1 MCELAI
7 AHYLNLCKSDGELN
21 LLAMSR
27 ALHVLSFCVLG
38 LAPPAVDLLEALGR
52 CVCTR
57 RSCSHLL
64 LPLSFFLGVV
74 ASSHSLAGFMF
85 KVAQHGS
92 LSSHRH
98 GSLFFGGLCVRD
110 GLTAYVCVCRTS
122 ATSVEPLPRG
132 WRAVAFPRRLHV
144 LSCSTWLI
152 VRCCIGGLCFGLI
165 GADNIY
171 TCNAITRSLSRWH
184 SRSSA
189 WIGSISN
196 ASTTRGR
203 CSADGIHTNTIGAN
217 EAKIQKLTQ
226 QQTMSHVE
234 QRRT

>member
-64 LPLSFFLGVV
+64 LPLSFFLGVG

-152 VRCCIGGLCFGLI
+152 VRCCIGVLCFGLI

-171 TCNAITRSLSRWH
+171 ILY
-184 SRSSA
+184 
-189 WIGSISN
+189 IYYILY
-196 ASTTRGR
+196 
-203 CSADGIHTNTIGAN
+203 ILYI
-217 EAKIQKLTQ
+217 IYI
-226 QQTMSHVE
+226 
-234 QRRT
+234 